1 MFRDP
6 DSGPPWVPCA
16 DVFLSTA
23 GEFTVR
29 VELAGL
35 RQEDVQLSVEG
46 RGVRIT
52 GHRHDTDQGAACSRY
67 VVPAI
72 NWGWFDLVVD
82 VPADYD
88 LSRATAKYQ
97 NGILRV
103 LVPPSEGRSKK

>member
-16 DVFLSTA
+16 DVFINSA
-23 GEFTVR
+23 GEFTIK

-35 RQEDVQLSVEG
+35 CQEDLELSIEG
-46 RGVRIT
+46 RGVRVT
-52 GHRHDTDQGAACSRY
+52 GHRRDTDQSAARNRY

-72 NWGWFDLVVD
+72 NWGWFDLVVE

-88 LSRATAKYQ
+88 LRRATAKYQ

-103 LVPPSEGRSKK
+103 LVPPGEGRSKE

>member
-23 GEFTVR
+23 GEFTIK

-35 RQEDVQLSVEG
+35 CREDLELSIEG

-52 GHRHDTDQGAACSRY
+52 GHRHDNDQSSGRNRNL
-67 VVPAI
+67 VPAI

-97 NGILRV
+97 NGLLRV
-103 LVPPSEGRSKK
+103 LVPPAEGRSKK